1 MDNNVTLP
9 GTGEQIATD
18 DIGGIQYQMMK
29 LVDATENSTTP
40 IGTESNPLPAALYGE
55 AIEALE
61 AVRYAI
67 QSLTRTIGLM
77 QPDTAARMRVAIDSI
92 TAGLTLA
99 TITTVGTVSTVTGVT
114 TVSTVSTLTNQTQI
128 GGFAANDQIPALM
141 RLGADNLRRNISV
154 S

>member
-1 MDNNVTLP
+1 MADNVTLP
-9 GTGEQIATD
+9 GTGEVIATD
-18 DIGGIQYQMMK
+18 DIGGVQYQMMK
-29 LVDATENSTTP
+29 LVDATLNSTTP
-40 IGTESNPLPAALYGE
+40 IGTEANPLPAALYGE

-114 TVSTVSTLTNQTQI
+114 TVSTLTNQTQI
-128 GGFAANDQIPALM
+128 GGFAANDQIPTLM

>member
-1 MDNNVTLP
+1 MANDVTLP

-40 IGTESNPLPAALYGE
+40 IGTQANPLPAALYGE

-61 AVRYAI
+61 AVRCAI
-67 QSLTRTIGLM
+67 QALTRTIGLM

-141 RLGADNLRRNISV
+141 RLGADALRRNISV